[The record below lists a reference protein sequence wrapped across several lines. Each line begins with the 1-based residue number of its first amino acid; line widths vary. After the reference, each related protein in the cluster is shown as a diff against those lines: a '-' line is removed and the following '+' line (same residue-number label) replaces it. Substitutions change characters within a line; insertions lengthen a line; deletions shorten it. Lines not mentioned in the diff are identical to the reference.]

1 VLAVWC
7 LFLIPANLL
16 TLGVDPSYGE
26 VVRGVVIVLV
36 VLSGSLLRRKW
47 SRP

>member
-1 VLAVWC
+1 
-7 LFLIPANLL
+7 
-16 TLGVDPSYGE
+16 VDPSYGE

-47 SRP
+47 SRT